1 MVEEKARS
9 LLPRHH
15 FASLSYYIAEYSAKA
30 MTIDA
35 FVAVLLEM
43 LDTYE
48 KVSQLETLFTLRLI
62 SNWLPFQ
69 HTLVTEIRELVFP
82 EDRTRYDE
90 LVYRRERDPYSV
102 DRHRVSSITVRYSLS
117 STVLLVWLVLSL
129 CLSPPLQRK
138 GDPTR
143 DLPVS
148 FLEDLFYDTDTI
160 YT

>member
-48 KVSQLETLFTLRLI
+48 KVSHLENCFPIFLEEIIDHI
-62 SNWLPFQ
+62 SIAAHASDGNS
-69 HTLVTEIRELVFP
+69 
-82 EDRTRYDE
+82 RTRFSRGSYKI
-90 LVYRRERDPYSV
+90 R
-102 DRHRVSSITVRYSLS
+102 
-117 STVLLVWLVLSL
+117 
-129 CLSPPLQRK
+129 
-138 GDPTR
+138 
-143 DLPVS
+143 
-148 FLEDLFYDTDTI
+148 
-160 YT
+160 